1 MPSENHDPNENRLR
15 QVASKVRQRWR
26 EANTSSEPSWRL
38 RPFWRLLGR
47 RLRKGPKSR
56 TAHSSLPVLIK
67 VFAGFSKVDG
77 EVDEHDIDSSLGFL
91 RYDYP
96 EAIYS
101 ELRTLYTEALQESQD
116 LNEIAADLAT
126 RLPQEDKVLLG
137 VQLYVLISSGF
148 ELHREQLIHF
158 YLFMANLGVASE
170 AIDLVYQL
178 NRDSEEEESLETA
191 GQPLEVLR
199 ISGEE
204 AADLTLESLPQQHA
218 LLAFRFQAQILLK
231 NIGSNTVIVRGRQ
244 LQQGEFCR
252 LYEGQRVLIADAVL
266 SYQDLIFYF
275 NAKKNLST
283 TQVFLGF
290 ESNEQPALERARGK
304 QSHLDIRFGL
314 KVSVTV
320 LRDTMVTINKQ
331 RLREGD
337 ELEVSLHDRIRLED
351 HSEITIRDL
360 HRWARELGG
369 QFELSP
375 SRSEYLISNDPS
387 QLGPGDL
394 LLSEGLG
401 YDVLLRITCDDD
413 RKRGELEVLTASQPI
428 LVEGVPVRE
437 RSPLKEDATITL
449 EEGRFLRCHFSERI
463 IEEERNVI
471 SKLEVR
477 EVNHSYDGKES
488 ALDGITLA
496 ARRGEMICV
505 IGPSGCGKSTLLRVL
520 SGQQEPSQGQVLLNS
535 FSLYQNHKDITPYIS
550 YVPQE
555 DAFDPHLTIQENIDY
570 AAAIRAPGVARKDR
584 RRRVDAKLVELGLN
598 ERRHRLA
605 GTPKDKFLSGGERK
619 RLNVGMDMI
628 GLADIY
634 LFDEPTSG
642 LSSKD
647 SEHVLEI
654 IQGLSRHK
662 IVFVSIHQPSARLF
676 QMFDKALLL
685 DKGGKLAFF
694 GTPGQ
699 MLQYFKEAQEE
710 NVVPMGQTSTTV
722 PLESNEAEAMPT
734 TPDFVFDVL
743 ETPLRD
749 LSGALIYT
757 EDKAGHLAPARR
769 FLPDFWRDRY
779 QAHRTIREVKHLDPE
794 DTRTQSNPPVLPKTP
809 TRTWREKVTTF
820 VTFFQRAFLS
830 KLRNRGNLVT
840 TLLEAPMLA
849 LLFALVLR
857 WSEEERYTFGSAFHI
872 PTYLFLSLV
881 VAMFLGLTNSA
892 DEIIRD
898 RAMLTRERNL
908 GSRLFAYLSAKILTL
923 SVFAAIQAA
932 IYVLVGNTVL
942 EIRGM
947 FLLYFIW
954 IFLTAVCGVSIGLLV
969 SCLVNDVKTALNF
982 IPIILLPQII
992 LGGALIKYQEMN
1004 RDLPVLSSL
1013 KRWTTTDTEEVENPL
1028 KVPLICEFMPLRW
1041 SYEALVIS
1049 QGKYNPLASA
1059 LKTIGERE
1067 AIFAHKPELTDAEA
1081 DELQSLKEARTIV
1094 LQLEAAN
1101 GRKIRREVAKIHR
1114 RVQGNRF
1121 SSERYNRPPRDPY
1134 INVKEVFRNKKIY
1147 DLLDR
1152 SDMEVLDYRRD
1163 QTQPLN
1169 VFFGLEKTY
1178 AGVMFSTVRVN
1189 FYIMALFIL
1198 GSALIVWGTLKYQLT
1213 RT

>member
-1 MPSENHDPNENRLR
+1 MPSENDDPNENRLR
-15 QVASKVRQRWR
+15 QVASKVRERWR

-47 RLRKGPKSR
+47 RFRKGPKSR

-126 RLPQEDKVLLG
+126 RLPQEDKILLG
-137 VQLYVLISSGF
+137 VQLYVLISSGI

-158 YLFMANLGVASE
+158 YLFMTNLGVASE

-178 NRDSEEEESLETA
+178 NRDSEEKESLETA

-218 LLAFRFQAQILLK
+218 LLAFRLQAQILLK
-231 NIGSNTVIVRGRQ
+231 NIGSNTMIVRGRQ

-290 ESNEQPALERARGK
+290 ESNGQPALERVRGK

-314 KVSVTV
+314 QVSVTV

-337 ELEVSLHDRIRLED
+337 ELEVSLNDRIRLED
-351 HSEITIRDL
+351 HSEIAIRDL

-375 SRSEYLISNDPS
+375 GRSEYLISNDPS

-463 IEEERNVI
+463 IEEEHNVI

-535 FSLYQNHKDITPYIS
+535 SPLYQHHKDITPYIS

-710 NVVPMGQTSTTV
+710 NVVSMGQTGTTV

-779 QAHRTIREVKHLDPE
+779 QAHRTMREVKHLDPE

-840 TLLEAPMLA
+840 TLLEAPLLA
-849 LLFALVLR
+849 LLIALALR
-857 WSEEERYTFGSAFHI
+857 WSDEEGPYTFGTAFHI

-947 FLLYFIW
+947 FFLYFVW
-954 IFLTAVCGVSIGLLV
+954 IFLTAVCGVAIGLLV

-1013 KRWTTTDTEEVENPL
+1013 KRWTTADTENVSSL

-1059 LKTIGERE
+1059 LKAIGERE
-1067 AIFAHKPELTDAEA
+1067 AIFVHKAELTDAEA

-1147 DLLDR
+1147 DLLEL
-1152 SDMEVLDYRRD
+1152 SDMEVQDHRRD

-1178 AGVMFSTVRVN
+1178 AGVMFSTVRIN

-1198 GSALIVWGTLKYQLT
+1198 ASALIVWGTLKYQLT